1 MENTRIM
8 LQQPVGGLQGSADE
22 CNITATELNR
32 NMKVGVAG
40 FAMVWAGECGDQW
53 TLPGECNVTAAT

>member
-22 CNITATELNR
+22 CNITASELNR
-32 NMKVGVAG
+32 NMKVR
-40 FAMVWAGECGDQW
+40 Q
-53 TLPGECNVTAAT
+53 